1 MIYKVTVTGSR
12 GNEEVYLMSGEILE
26 SMTSGTI
33 VKVEEIPPPS
43 EKVNEKLPNKDD
55 DNNWSYHTKVF

>member
-12 GNEEVYLMSGEILE
+12 GNEEVYFMSGETLE

-43 EKVNEKLPNKDD
+43 EKVNEKPPNKDD
-55 DNNWSYHTKVF
+55 DNNWSYHNRVF